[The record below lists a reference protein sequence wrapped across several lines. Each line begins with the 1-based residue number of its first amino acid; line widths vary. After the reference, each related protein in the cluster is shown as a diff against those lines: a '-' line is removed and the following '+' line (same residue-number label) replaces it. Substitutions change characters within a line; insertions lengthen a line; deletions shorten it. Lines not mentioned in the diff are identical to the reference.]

1 VLPGLGLGSIAAA
14 LVLGVGGSAYR
25 VCANVG
31 ALGAGG
37 LEPSDSRNPSMVA
50 CLVGDHVGTGVRRIV
65 DAFAAT
71 TLANVAMVTL
81 GVAAFRLNGGASGS
95 RAWALIT
102 LPLVVR
108 AIGAVASAVGLL
120 TGRSTDA
127 ERASMALFRGQLT
140 AAILVIGGLAGASLW
155 LIGGQ
160 TFTWAVAAG
169 TCGVAAGLGVS
180 HGARR
185 NVDRRLGA
193 VQGVLDAARASQSAT
208 VARGLAVGAR
218 NIWLPVTLLAV
229 ALGSGWKL
237 GERTGILGGG
247 LLGGSTALAGFLATS
262 GYMLALGLFGPI
274 ASGAAALAAL
284 EPEEARPDSRRAAA
298 LGDAG
303 FESGTIADPFFIS
316 LGAAASLMTGLAIPL
331 VAEPELQAASLGV
344 SAPAVVWS
352 GVGGA
357 GVVLVMAGL
366 ALEIAARATRGTAA
380 EVDRQLRAFP
390 RDRDGV
396 TQVPD
401 GYTPSYRTLIELAG
415 RLSAEGLLGPAL
427 AGLAAPAVLGFG
439 LRLLYTSS
447 SLAAEG
453 LTAFVVIAAATGLT
467 TALATDGAHAVLGAS
482 QRESRPRGAAAGV
495 DASAASQIGSFIG
508 DMFAPAAH
516 LFAKALAAGALVIA
530 PFLSR

>member
-1 VLPGLGLGSIAAA
+1 
-14 LVLGVGGSAYR
+14 
-25 VCANVG
+25 
-31 ALGAGG
+31 
-37 LEPSDSRNPSMVA
+37 
-50 CLVGDHVGTGVRRIV
+50 
-65 DAFAAT
+65 
-71 TLANVAMVTL
+71 
-81 GVAAFRLNGGASGS
+81 
-95 RAWALIT
+95 
-102 LPLVVR
+102 
-108 AIGAVASAVGLL
+108 
-120 TGRSTDA
+120 
-127 ERASMALFRGQLT
+127 
-140 AAILVIGGLAGASLW
+140 
-155 LIGGQ
+155 
-160 TFTWAVAAG
+160 
-169 TCGVAAGLGVS
+169 
-180 HGARR
+180 
-185 NVDRRLGA
+185 
-193 VQGVLDAARASQSAT
+193 
-208 VARGLAVGAR
+208 VARGLAVGSR
-218 NIWLPVTLLAV
+218 SIWLPVLLLAV

-247 LLGGSTALAGFLATS
+247 FLGTSLALTGFLATS
-262 GYMLALGLFGPI
+262 AYMLALGLFGPI

-303 FESGTIADPFFIS
+303 FESGTIADPFFIT

-331 VAEPELQAASLGV
+331 VVEPELRAAALGV
-344 SAPAVVWS
+344 SEPAVVWS

-357 GVVLVMAGL
+357 GVVIVTAGL

-415 RLSAEGLLGPAL
+415 RLSADGLLGPAL

-467 TALATDGAHAVLGAS
+467 TALATDGAHSVLGAS
-482 QRESRPRGAAAGV
+482 QRESRPRGHAAGV
-495 DASAASQIGSFIG
+495 DASAAGQIGSFIG

-516 LFAKALAAGALVIA
+516 LFAKALAAAALVIA

>member
-1 VLPGLGLGSIAAA
+1 
-14 LVLGVGGSAYR
+14 
-25 VCANVG
+25 
-31 ALGAGG
+31 
-37 LEPSDSRNPSMVA
+37 
-50 CLVGDHVGTGVRRIV
+50 
-65 DAFAAT
+65 
-71 TLANVAMVTL
+71 
-81 GVAAFRLNGGASGS
+81 
-95 RAWALIT
+95 
-102 LPLVVR
+102 
-108 AIGAVASAVGLL
+108 
-120 TGRSTDA
+120 
-127 ERASMALFRGQLT
+127 
-140 AAILVIGGLAGASLW
+140 
-155 LIGGQ
+155 
-160 TFTWAVAAG
+160 
-169 TCGVAAGLGVS
+169 
-180 HGARR
+180 
-185 NVDRRLGA
+185 
-193 VQGVLDAARASQSAT
+193 
-208 VARGLAVGAR
+208 
-218 NIWLPVTLLAV
+218 
-229 ALGSGWKL
+229 
-237 GERTGILGGG
+237 
-247 LLGGSTALAGFLATS
+247 
-262 GYMLALGLFGPI
+262 
-274 ASGAAALAAL
+274 
-284 EPEEARPDSRRAAA
+284 
-298 LGDAG
+298 
-303 FESGTIADPFFIS
+303 
-316 LGAAASLMTGLAIPL
+316 
-331 VAEPELQAASLGV
+331 
-344 SAPAVVWS
+344 VVWS

-401 GYTPSYRTLIELAG
+401 GYTPSYRTMIELAG